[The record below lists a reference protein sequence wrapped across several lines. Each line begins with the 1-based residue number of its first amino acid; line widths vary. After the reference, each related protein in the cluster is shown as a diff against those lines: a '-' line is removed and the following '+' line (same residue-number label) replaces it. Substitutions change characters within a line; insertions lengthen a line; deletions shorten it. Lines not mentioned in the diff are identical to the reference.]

1 MNNKKIILIVLV
13 FLVVCYFDYTF
24 ILQAQ
29 FKSAEEVGEKII
41 NTQKNIDKL
50 NKELSNLEEQKR
62 KMAGTS
68 KEAILKAKK
77 IIADEEIP
85 LLLNE
90 ISDIANNNQIK
101 IMQLKPAKEV
111 KDLKHSNTPKA
122 EAFGLRLITLELIC
136 DYHNFGKFLNILE
149 NNQVFLAVE
158 ELKISPIAGNYFS
171 QNVRTVLKTYVRE

>member
-1 MNNKKIILIVLV
+1 MSNKKIILIVLV

-24 ILQAQ
+24 ILQSQ
-29 FKSAEEVGEKII
+29 FKSAKELGLEII
-41 NTQKNIDKL
+41 NTEKNINKL

-62 KMAGTS
+62 KMAGS
-68 KEAILKAKK
+68 EKEGLAKVKK
-77 IIADEEIP
+77 IISAEEIP

-101 IMQLKPAKEV
+101 IMQIKPAKEV
-111 KDLKHSNTPKA
+111 KDVKSSLPLKA
-122 EAFGLRLITLELIC
+122 QDFGLELITLELVC

-149 NNQVFLAVE
+149 NNQVFLTLE

-171 QNVRTVLKTYVRE
+171 QNVRMVLKTYVKE